1 MIKLDWTLFLQFANF
16 VILLVVLN
24 ALLFKPLR
32 AALAARKAT
41 IDGDLAKARALDGE
55 IQAQVAEYE
64 AKLQEARQRGSQE
77 RLALRQAAL
86 TEEARLLG
94 GANEKASQRLQS
106 LKEQVAAEA
115 EAARQGLRAETEALA
130 RQVAGKVL
138 GRELA

>member
-32 AALAARKAT
+32 GALAARKAT

-55 IQAQVAEYE
+55 IQTQVAEYE

-86 TEEARLLG
+86 AEEARLLG
-94 GANEKASQRLQS
+94 SANEKASQRLQS

-115 EAARQGLRAETEALA
+115 ENARQGLRAETEALA

>member
-64 AKLQEARQRGSQE
+64 TKLQEARQRGSQE

-86 TEEARLLG
+86 AEEARLLG

-106 LKEQVAAEA
+106 LKEQVATEA
-115 EAARQGLRAETEALA
+115 ATARQGLRAETEALA